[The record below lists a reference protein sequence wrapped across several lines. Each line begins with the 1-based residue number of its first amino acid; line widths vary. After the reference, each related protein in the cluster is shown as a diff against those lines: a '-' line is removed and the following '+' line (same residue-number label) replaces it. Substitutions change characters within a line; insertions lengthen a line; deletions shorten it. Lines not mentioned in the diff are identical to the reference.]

1 VPYKKLLLESPKLK
15 NSEIFK
21 AIEMAIPSTEIEA
34 AILKTKAK
42 EKRHRGLPSQLVV
55 CLIVA
60 MSFWSKDSMRD
71 VLKNLLDGLNE
82 VWLKT
87 GKYWKT
93 PCKAA
98 ITKARKRLGPVVM
111 TQLFHQ
117 LVRPMGTT
125 ETVGVFLNGLRVVA
139 IDGTCLDIPDSDEN
153 ARVFGRPG
161 SRPGTRAAF
170 PKARLVILV
179 ETGTHLIFDAL
190 ICPYKMGERVR
201 ALRLLRSVTKEMLLM
216 WERGLHSYA
225 MVSATLYKGCD
236 YLGRIPSNVKFLN
249 ETQLEDGSYLSFI
262 SPPGKFRKQGFEPIQ
277 LRVIEY
283 TIENLNDPTAEIRY
297 RLITSLLEHQKFPA
311 NLLAAEYHQRWEVEN
326 TIDEFKVHLGERK
339 THVRSQRPRE
349 VVQEIYGLLLGHW
362 AVRSLICQTAHSA
375 EISPLSLSFTG
386 ALRVIRRAVPKFQR
400 LETEEIPF
408 FLLG

>member
-1 VPYKKLLLESPKLK
+1 MPYKKLLLESPKLK
-15 NSEIFK
+15 SSEIFK
-21 AIEMAIPSTEIEA
+21 AIEIAIPSTEIEA

-42 EKRHRGLPSQLVV
+42 EKRHRALPSQLVV

-60 MSFWSKDSMRD
+60 MSLWSKDSMRD
-71 VLKNLLDGLNE
+71 VLKNLIDGLNE

-87 GKYWKT
+87 GRYWKI

-98 ITKARKRLGPVVM
+98 ITKARKRLGCLVM
-111 TQLFHQ
+111 SQLFHQ
-117 LVRPMGTT
+117 LVRPMATT
-125 ETVGVFLNGLRVVA
+125 ETVGAFLNGLRVVA
-139 IDGTCLDIPDSDEN
+139 IDGTCLDLPDSDEN

-179 ETGTHLIFDAL
+179 EAGTHLIFDAL

-216 WERGLHSYA
+216 WDRGLHSYA
-225 MVSATLYKGCD
+225 MVSATLSKGSS

-262 SPPGKFRKQGFEPIQ
+262 NPPGKSRKKGFKPIQ
-277 LRVIEY
+277 IRVIEY

-297 RLITSLLEHQKFPA
+297 RLITSLLDPQKFPA
-311 NLLAAEYHQRWEVEN
+311 KLLAAEYHQRWEVEN
-326 TIDEFKVHLGERK
+326 TIDEFKVHLLERK
-339 THVRSQRPRE
+339 THIRSQRPRE

-375 EISPLSLSFTG
+375 EISPLSISFTG
-386 ALRVIRRAVPKFQR
+386 TLRVIRRAVPRFQR
-400 LETEEIPF
+400 LESQEIPF
-408 FLLG
+408 F

>member
-15 NSEIFK
+15 SSEVFK
-21 AIEMAIPSTEIEA
+21 AIEVAIPSTEIEA
-34 AILKTKAK
+34 AILKAKAK

-55 CLIVA
+55 CLIIA
-60 MSFWSKDSMRD
+60 MSLWSKDSMRD
-71 VLKNLLDGLNE
+71 VLKNLIDGLNE

-87 GKYWKT
+87 GKFWKT

-98 ITKARKRLGPVVM
+98 ITKARKRLGPSVM
-111 TQLFHQ
+111 SQLFHQ
-117 LVRPMGTT
+117 LVRPMATT
-125 ETVGVFLNGLRVVA
+125 ETVGAFLNGLRVVA
-139 IDGTCLDIPDSDEN
+139 IDGTCLNIPDSDEN

-170 PKARLVILV
+170 PKARLVILL
-179 ETGTHLIFDAL
+179 EAGTHLIFDAL

-201 ALRLLRSVTKEMLLM
+201 ALRLLRSVTEEMLLM
-216 WERGLHSYA
+216 WDRGLHSYA
-225 MVSATLYKGCD
+225 MVSATLSKGSN

-262 SPPGKFRKQGFEPIQ
+262 NPPGKFRKKGFKPIQ
-277 LRVIEY
+277 IRVIEY
-283 TIENLNDPTAEIRY
+283 RIENLNDPTAEIKY
-297 RLITSLLEHQKFPA
+297 RLITSLLDSQKFPA
-311 NLLAAEYHQRWEVEN
+311 KLLAAEYHQRWEVEN

-362 AVRSLICQTAHSA
+362 VVRSLICQTAHSA
-375 EISPLSLSFTG
+375 EISPLSISFTG
-386 ALRVIRRAVPKFQR
+386 TLRVIRRAVPRFQR
-400 LETEEIPF
+400 LESQEIPF
-408 FLLG
+408 F

>member
-1 VPYKKLLLESPKLK
+1 MYDVSKSQSSIVPYKKLLLESPKLK
-15 NSEIFK
+15 SSEIFK
-21 AIEMAIPSTEIEA
+21 AIEIAIPSTEIEA
-34 AILKTKAK
+34 AILKTKAR
-42 EKRHRGLPSQLVV
+42 EKRHRALPSQLVV

-60 MSFWSKDSMRD
+60 MSLWSKDSMRD
-71 VLKNLLDGLNE
+71 VLKNLIDGLNE

-111 TQLFHQ
+111 SQLFHQ
-117 LVRPMGTT
+117 LVRPMATT
-125 ETVGVFLNGLRVVA
+125 ETVGAFLNGLRVVA

-179 ETGTHLIFDAL
+179 EAGTHLIFDAL

-216 WERGLHSYA
+216 WDRGLHSYA
-225 MVSATLYKGCD
+225 MVSATLSKGCG

-262 SPPGKFRKQGFEPIQ
+262 NPPGKFRKKGFKPIQ
-277 LRVIEY
+277 IRVIEY
-283 TIENLNDPTAEIRY
+283 TIENL
-297 RLITSLLEHQKFPA
+297 K
-311 NLLAAEYHQRWEVEN
+311 
-326 TIDEFKVHLGERK
+326 
-339 THVRSQRPRE
+339 
-349 VVQEIYGLLLGHW
+349 
-362 AVRSLICQTAHSA
+362 
-375 EISPLSLSFTG
+375 
-386 ALRVIRRAVPKFQR
+386 
-400 LETEEIPF
+400 
-408 FLLG
+408 

>member
-1 VPYKKLLLESPKLK
+1 
-15 NSEIFK
+15 
-21 AIEMAIPSTEIEA
+21 
-34 AILKTKAK
+34 
-42 EKRHRGLPSQLVV
+42 
-55 CLIVA
+55 
-60 MSFWSKDSMRD
+60 MS
-71 VLKNLLDGLNE
+71 
-82 VWLKT
+82 
-87 GKYWKT
+87 
-93 PCKAA
+93 
-98 ITKARKRLGPVVM
+98 
-111 TQLFHQ
+111 QLFHQ
-117 LVRPMGTT
+117 LVRPMATT
-125 ETVGVFLNGLRVVA
+125 ETVGAFLSGLRVVA
-139 IDGTCLDIPDSDEN
+139 IDGTCLDIPDSYEN

-161 SRPGTRAAF
+161 SRPGTKAAF

-179 ETGTHLIFDAL
+179 EAGTHLIFDAL

-216 WERGLHSYA
+216 WDRGLHSYA
-225 MVSATLYKGCD
+225 MVSATLSKGSN

-262 SPPGKFRKQGFEPIQ
+262 NPPGKFIKKGFEPIQ
-277 LRVIEY
+277 VRVIEY
-283 TIENLNDPTAEIRY
+283 TIENLNDPTAEIKY
-297 RLITSLLEHQKFPA
+297 RLITNLLNPQKNPA
-311 NLLAAEYHQRWEVEN
+311 KLLAAEYHQRWEVEN

-400 LETEEIPF
+400 LEPEEIPF